1 MAKRRTAKKSTTG
14 VVFVIVLLILI
25 ASVFL
30 YGYVALNKT
39 PLETIRYIFSLIDD
53 NLNGDSEGGKGQGG
67 AGGDHVSSV
76 FDENTVKTVK
86 NGNFSVHFLE
96 LGNKNTGDC
105 IYIRSGE
112 DDILIDAG
120 SKTSSIPA
128 ITAYLDVYVT
138 DKKLEY
144 VIATHAHEDHIAG
157 FAGADN
163 TESLFRYYE
172 CETIIDF
179 PRTDSTSKTYLR
191 YVSERDAEVEA
202 GATHYTALE
211 CYNNENGA
219 QRTYELGGGTTM
231 TFLYNYFYEH
241 KATGENDYSVC
252 MLFTHA
258 GKNYLF
264 TGDLENEG
272 SEKGEENLLKYNDL
286 PQCELYKAGHHGSK
300 TSSSSALLQVI
311 KPKIICVCCCAGNSE
326 YTTVSANQFPTQ
338 AFIDRVAAYT
348 DAVYVTS
355 MGDVNYLEGDDKT
368 KAFGS
373 FNGTIIAL
381 DSGTAELQ
389 MLFSSN
395 SLKLKETP
403 WFAAMRTLPEAWQ
416 NAA

>member
-1 MAKRRTAKKSTTG
+1 MAKRKTAKKSSI
-14 VVFVIVLLILI
+14 VLVIVIVLLILI
-25 ASVFL
+25 ATQFL
-30 YGYVALNKT
+30 FGYAVLGKS
-39 PLETIRYIFSLIDD
+39 PSETIEDMFTIIVGNDGGSG
-53 NLNGDSEGGKGQGG
+53 NEQSGNGN
-67 AGGDHVSSV
+67 AHVSSL

-96 LGNKNTGDC
+96 LGNKYTGDC
-105 IYIRSGE
+105 IYIRAGE
-112 DDILIDAG
+112 CDILIDAG
-120 SKTSSIPA
+120 SKTSSIPT
-128 ITAYLDVYVT
+128 ITAYLDTYVT

-157 FAGADN
+157 FAGSTGN
-163 TESLFRYYE
+163 ESLFRHYE

-179 PRTDSTSKTYLR
+179 PRTDSTSQIYRR
-191 YVSERDAEVEA
+191 YVSERDAEVAA

-219 QRTYELGGGTTM
+219 QRTYELDGGTTM
-231 TFLYNYFYEH
+231 TFLYNYFYENS
-241 KATGENDYSVC
+241 ASSENDYSVC
-252 MLFTHA
+252 VLFTHA

-272 SEKGEENLLKYNDL
+272 KNKGEENLLKYNEL

-311 KPKIICVCCCAGNSE
+311 KPKIICVCCCAGNDE
-326 YTTVSANQFPTQ
+326 YTKKAENQFPTQ
-338 AFIDRVAAYT
+338 DFINRVAPYT

-368 KAFGS
+368 NEFGA

-381 DSGTAELQ
+381 DAGATELR
-389 MLFSSN
+389 MFFSSN

-403 WFAAMRTLPEAWQ
+403 WFATMRTLPEAWQ
-416 NAA
+416 SAA